1 MEKNFERSRTSKGE
15 ELLKKKNFYRR
26 NDSKREELRRDMN
39 FALYLQI
46 VFRTFELLDSFFST
60 FPPFLSTFRPYSL
73 IPKEKRWKKNPRTF
87 FFSLTLNLSTDVS
100 KKNKI
105 FISFDEKQKEFV
117 SFNRITSEVNKRQ
130 NTCQEFQCSSDL
142 PFHFSKGSFKRTP
155 CFWAVWYTHCHI
167 PTTVVWDWLCVT
179 CPKTCFN

>member
-1 MEKNFERSRTSKGE
+1 M
-15 ELLKKKNFYRR
+15 KKNFYRR

-60 FPPFLSTFRPYSL
+60 FTLFLNTEER
-73 IPKEKRWKKNPRTF
+73 KKMEKNPRT

-155 CFWAVWYTHCHI
+155 CF
-167 PTTVVWDWLCVT
+167 
-179 CPKTCFN
+179 